1 VGFTAGGAIVDNL
14 FILQECVHE
23 VYRRKEELVLV
34 AVDFKKA
41 YDSIKRE
48 MIIEVLKEYRVDVR
62 VIDVVKRVYCEDK
75 TRIELGEGCDVEMD
89 VESGI
94 RQGCTASTLIF
105 KLITFKIIE
114 VLRRKLRG
122 VQMGVAKVRCLFYA
136 DDGLM
141 LARSAEEAKTG
152 IEELRRVAEKY
163 GLEMNVRKSQCMQF
177 NTEREVSEIAGV
189 EVVREIKYL
198 GVKVQNGRNLFD
210 KHRVEMVNRA
220 KWMSSM
226 TSSVI
231 EKSCHRVMVGKS
243 YWKGVVLPRVL
254 YGAEVVRLKVEDM
267 NSIQKQEN
275 AAMRRM
281 LEAGRGVAI
290 AGMRG
295 EIGMG
300 TVRSR
305 VARGRIQYWRR
316 VEQGGNELLKRVLRA
331 TIQSGGEWVRETR
344 KNMNWAE
351 VRENEIKDITKEEVK
366 RRVAR
371 KVHMEWRQEMEGKSS
386 LRIYRLYKNEMK
398 EEDYEGGG
406 ESRVWFAARTRSLK
420 LACRRWGEDSVRCRM
435 CGAEREDD
443 THFLLECALYDG
455 IRELHGGAAET

>member
-1 VGFTAGGAIVDNL
+1 L
-14 FILQECVHE
+14 
-23 VYRRKEELVLV
+23 
-34 AVDFKKA
+34 KA
-41 YDSIKRE
+41 
-48 MIIEVLKEYRVDVR
+48 
-62 VIDVVKRVYCEDK
+62 
-75 TRIELGEGCDVEMD
+75 
-89 VESGI
+89 
-94 RQGCTASTLIF
+94 Q
-105 KLITFKIIE
+105 
-114 VLRRKLRG
+114 
-122 VQMGVAKVRCLFYA
+122 
-136 DDGLM
+136 
-141 LARSAEEAKTG
+141 
-152 IEELRRVAEKY
+152 
-163 GLEMNVRKSQCMQF
+163 
-177 NTEREVSEIAGV
+177 
-189 EVVREIKYL
+189 
-198 GVKVQNGRNLFD
+198 
-210 KHRVEMVNRA
+210 
-220 KWMSSM
+220 
-226 TSSVI
+226 
-231 EKSCHRVMVGKS
+231 
-243 YWKGVVLPRVL
+243 
-254 YGAEVVRLKVEDM
+254 DM

-331 TIQSGGEWVRETR
+331 AMQSGGDWVRETR

-351 VRENEIKDITKEEVK
+351 VRENGMKDITMEEVR

-386 LRIYRLYKNEMK
+386 LKIYRLYKNEMK

-420 LACRRWGEDSVRCRM
+420 LACRRWGEDSVKCSM

-443 THFLLECALYDG
+443 THFLLECALYDS
-455 IRELHGGAAET
+455 IRQKAVELQRPRGECEDNVIGVFLFGEENVRMKRRVLYEMWMKRERRAGGW